1 MFSATFSN
9 HLAIYPA
16 LLCKYFFILPKAP
29 TPALCKYFSH
39 QYLNYN
45 IIRILDLHR
54 MAHLTRCVLTNCID
68 FCKFAFLH
76 FCKNWFYIRSHYY
89 IIKIY
94 KYRLIYN
101 SCFQKVYIAKCKNAK
116 MQKCKFCSVIAP
128 YRALSLHIVPYR
140 AVSLLA
146 QKKCCTFAPEK
157 CGRRLDLVRITTEL
171 PHIPPKGLVTI

>member
-1 MFSATFSN
+1 MQ
-9 HLAIYPA
+9 
-16 LLCKYFFILPKAP
+16 PKALSP
-29 TPALCKYFSH
+29 LLCKYFSH

-76 FCKNWFYIRSHYY
+76 FCKQQLSHSLLIILTITIVIFYLYSILANPEKH
-89 IIKIY
+89 
-94 KYRLIYN
+94 
-101 SCFQKVYIAKCKNAK
+101 KCKNAK

-146 QKKCCTFAPEK
+146 QKNCCIFAPRMRQK
-157 CGRRLDLVRITTEL
+157 RQYPAVPCNNVQ
-171 PHIPPKGLVTI
+171 

>member
-1 MFSATFSN
+1 MQ
-9 HLAIYPA
+9 
-16 LLCKYFFILPKAP
+16 PKAHSP
-29 TPALCKYFSH
+29 ILCKYFSH
-39 QYLNYN
+39 YYLNYN
-45 IIRILDLHR
+45 IIRILGS
-54 MAHLTRCVLTNCID
+54 TRNGAYSMMCLDRHSD

-116 MQKCKFCSVIAP
+116 MQKCKFWP

-146 QKKCCTFAPEK
+146 QNKCCTFAPEK
-157 CGRRLDLVRITTEL
+157 RGRRLDLVRTTSEL
-171 PHIPPKGLVTI
+171 PHIPNKGRLPYNQCSLT